1 MGCAETRQRDK
12 KNSLRLAHT
21 KAFSNGPIV
30 SDRAKRMF
38 TIVFKKLFFLLEWSE
53 CILHKEEDLAIHR
66 ELYTEAQDNRDL
78 STTGR
83 WQNSTSE

>member
-1 MGCAETRQRDK
+1 
-12 KNSLRLAHT
+12 
-21 KAFSNGPIV
+21 
-30 SDRAKRMF
+30 MF

-53 CILHKEEDLAIHR
+53 CILHKEDDLAIHR